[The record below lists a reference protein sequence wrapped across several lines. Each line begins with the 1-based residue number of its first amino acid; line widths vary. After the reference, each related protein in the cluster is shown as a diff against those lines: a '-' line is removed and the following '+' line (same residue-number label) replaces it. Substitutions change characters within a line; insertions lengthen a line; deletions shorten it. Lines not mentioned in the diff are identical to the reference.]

1 MCNKLPNKSLE
12 LKAVGWAY
20 FRERERERK
29 RERERVCVFEREIDS
44 LPDDNQPMHQFAND
58 HYNPHIHNT
67 LNARDVERKNELTW
81 EKREREIERQEK
93 R

>member
-44 LPDDNQPMHQFAND
+44 LPDDNQPKACISLQMTITTHTF
-58 HYNPHIHNT
+58 II
-67 LNARDVERKNELTW
+67 LWMLEM
-81 EKREREIERQEK
+81 
-93 R
+93 